1 MQGSRAERLRLVY
14 DPAGEQKRLTQETVE
29 EVSEQYASALLHSSA
44 RNEYMIKRMKR
55 IMERTIW
62 ALTSQVRAGKFIPSN
77 FEVPFL
83 SSTELES
90 VNLTLAEH
98 GHMRLKGRIDR
109 IDTCETEEEIY
120 VKVIDYKSGNKVF
133 DLQDFYYGLQLQLVV
148 YLNAAM
154 ELEQRI
160 HPHKKVKPA
169 GIFYYNM
176 KDPLLDQKEDETP
189 EETSRRMLKEL
200 RPNGLVN
207 GEEAIVKAMDL
218 NLEKSSDVIPVSRNK
233 DGATAVIPLWHP
245 RSSFWHCPD
254 MSGKK

>member
-1 MQGSRAERLRLVY
+1 
-14 DPAGEQKRLTQETVE
+14 
-29 EVSEQYASALLHSSA
+29 
-44 RNEYMIKRMKR
+44 
-55 IMERTIW
+55 
-62 ALTSQVRAGKFIPSN
+62 
-77 FEVPFL
+77 
-83 SSTELES
+83 
-90 VNLTLAEH
+90 
-98 GHMRLKGRIDR
+98 
-109 IDTCETEEEIY
+109 
-120 VKVIDYKSGNKVF
+120 
-133 DLQDFYYGLQLQLVV
+133 
-148 YLNAAM
+148 M

-233 DGATAVIPLWHP
+233 DGSYSRYSSVASTEQLLALSGYVREKMKQIGCEILEGKASLDPYEKNGRTACDYCDFKDICGFDRKIPGINYRRLKEFKPEEIWKMMQE
-245 RSSFWHCPD
+245 D
-254 MSGKK
+254 E